1 MPFDFSVT
9 NQTFFSQAQNTH
21 ASSSAQECGTIMG
34 QAAAVVSSP
43 LSLLADA
50 AEELTFAVD
59 TTKEF
64 ELEERKEKDKI
75 SESMRNRVKMYKDLM
90 HEAGKSQKLDVL
102 KDSIRAK
109 AGKEHAL
116 REALRNFH
124 DFTDSYVALAL
135 LFEEFEQDETV
146 PEDVRQGILEAMQE
160 LEAEHG
166 EKIRTGLHGAVSAK
180 IFGSGITV
188 DEARDLYRD
197 TVCEFQNVNAVFAHI
212 KEKYAAMSFE
222 TAMDFLFN
230 AVSSDIQADTPS
242 MEKTHLEFVHNN
254 LSQVRLLQSAYVLCE
269 LCVDRW
275 ENVHHVRG
283 KPLHAMELLSSIIA
297 LREINYLGAMHI
309 DDIARRAKAPDVEH
323 EVLFLQELMA
333 IIRNFP
339 QRLFDDVQGHQ
350 KVMDAAQQALD
361 KAIEREDEYLAGLE

>member
-146 PEDVRQGILEAMQE
+146 QEDVRQGISEAMQE

-166 EKIRTGLHGAVSAK
+166 EEIRTGLHGAVSAK
-180 IFGSGITV
+180 NFGSGITI

-222 TAMDFLFN
+222 TAMGFLFN

-275 ENVHHVRG
+275 ENVHHVQG

-323 EVLFLQELMA
+323 EVLLS
-333 IIRNFP
+333 
-339 QRLFDDVQGHQ
+339 
-350 KVMDAAQQALD
+350 AL
-361 KAIEREDEYLAGLE
+361 A